1 MESRVKSGKKYFELW
16 VVIAIL
22 LMCSAPLAG
31 AEKTGVLVIA
41 HGDRHDGWNQGVRQ
55 AIAPLQ
61 ERYVLELAFLFPVPS
76 ESLQEGLDRLEA
88 RGVERIL
95 VIPLLIS
102 SYSEHF
108 EELEYILGLRE
119 TVLHATDWGYKRV
132 DVKGRIRLGR
142 GIDSNPTVTKIL
154 ERRAR
159 KLSVDPQHEVLVL
172 IGHGPNGDD
181 YNQHWIRHMS
191 KMGKA
196 IQQRLG
202 FRETYALTLRDDAP
216 AEIREAATRA
226 LRVAVEEESKDGN
239 VLVLPLL
246 VSYGELQA
254 GIKERLNGLT
264 YLIADEGLVADPL
277 ITQWVEEELQR
288 LSAREPVPGR

>member
-1 MESRVKSGKKYFELW
+1 MKSRKKYFELW

-88 RGVERIL
+88 RGVDTIL
-95 VIPLLIS
+95 VIPLLVS

-119 TVLHATDWGYKRV
+119 TVLHATD
-132 DVKGRIRLGR
+132 
-142 GIDSNPTVTKIL
+142 
-154 ERRAR
+154 R
-159 KLSVDPQHEVLVL
+159 KSVV
-172 IGHGPNGDD
+172 
-181 YNQHWIRHMS
+181 
-191 KMGKA
+191 
-196 IQQRLG
+196 
-202 FRETYALTLRDDAP
+202 
-216 AEIREAATRA
+216 
-226 LRVAVEEESKDGN
+226 
-239 VLVLPLL
+239 
-246 VSYGELQA
+246 
-254 GIKERLNGLT
+254 
-264 YLIADEGLVADPL
+264 
-277 ITQWVEEELQR
+277 
-288 LSAREPVPGR
+288 